1 MKPGSG
7 RGSALG
13 ERGATVL
20 VNRGLWFLLLGQAVS
35 QLGDSLFFVAVL
47 WFTQQTL
54 GSTVSTGLVGA
65 AVTAPALVGL
75 VTGVLVDR
83 WNRKATMVFSDV
95 SRALLVLIV
104 PLAYAYGAVSL
115 GTIATVVVLLGIAG
129 QFFLPARQAFLPRL
143 VSERALTEA
152 NAALS
157 LAHQSSQV
165 AGQALGGILIPIVG
179 TLALFYLDALSFV
192 VSALAVVLISASGA
206 VTPASRASPV
216 GPGEKGFLRDFG
228 DGLSFVARQ
237 PVVRLMVVTAA
248 VVNLGFGPL
257 FVLMPAWAHDVM
269 GYGPEGYAL
278 LQGIL
283 SAGLIAGSLVPGVLS
298 RFALPERMVPWGVT
312 AIGVGLTGF
321 AMAGGLG
328 SLAFLFLVGGAN
340 SVVNV
345 SIVATLQKVV
355 PDQVRGRAFGSL
367 SAFAMAGLPIA
378 MVLGGFGAR
387 ALSLQGVITAGGSLV
402 ISCGIFLAVAV
413 AGYRRPAGPPSPP
426 GYH

>member
-1 MKPGSG
+1 MKLGSG

-13 ERGATVL
+13 ERAATVL
-20 VNRGLWFLLLGQAVS
+20 VKRGFWLLLLGQAVS

-47 WFTQQTL
+47 WFTQETL

-83 WNRKATMVFSDV
+83 WNRKATMVFSDI
-95 SRALLVLIV
+95 SRALLVLII
-104 PLAYAYGAVSL
+104 PLVYAYGAVSL

-165 AGQALGGILIPIVG
+165 AGQALGGVLIPIVG

-192 VSALAVVLISASGA
+192 VSALAVMLISASGA
-206 VTPASRASPV
+206 VTPASGASPA
-216 GPGEKGFLRDFG
+216 GRGEGGFLRDFG

-237 PVVRLMVVTAA
+237 PLVRLMVVTAA

-257 FVLMPAWAHDVM
+257 FVLMPAWAHEEM
-269 GYGPEGYAL
+269 GYGPEG
-278 LQGIL
+278 
-283 SAGLIAGSLVPGVLS
+283 
-298 RFALPERMVPWGVT
+298 
-312 AIGVGLTGF
+312 
-321 AMAGGLG
+321 
-328 SLAFLFLVGGAN
+328 
-340 SVVNV
+340 
-345 SIVATLQKVV
+345 
-355 PDQVRGRAFGSL
+355 
-367 SAFAMAGLPIA
+367 
-378 MVLGGFGAR
+378 
-387 ALSLQGVITAGGSLV
+387 
-402 ISCGIFLAVAV
+402 
-413 AGYRRPAGPPSPP
+413 
-426 GYH
+426 